1 MRFAAK
7 PNFRG
12 SIKFRL
18 WSRVNVVNP
27 GVMEESFV
35 GGSKVIREEHQ
46 GAAGRAESIF
56 SMVSTHWLE
65 PTLELGVLV
74 WWSWEC
80 PPVSPRSRW

>member
-35 GGSKVIREEHQ
+35 RGSKVIREEHQ
-46 GAAGRAESIF
+46 GAGRAESIF
-56 SMVSTHWLE
+56 SMVST
-65 PTLELGVLV
+65 G
-74 WWSWEC
+74 
-80 PPVSPRSRW
+80 